1 MKQAIFPT
9 EAEVSDAAGSAAF
22 RDALELRA
30 AIRRNRRQR
39 ELISLGIVV
48 AAVVAAIVYGTL
60 IASPR
65 YSAEA
70 RFSVRASS
78 DDSAPAAPNTTLIST
93 GANPTAAVGFVDGF
107 AVNDFLQSRDCMEQL
122 EKRVDLKALLSPS
135 GTSSKNVSGKS
146 EDQLY
151 RAYQKAV
158 SVNFNIMEQ
167 VNVLQVSAFSPAA
180 SQKIANAL
188 IGLSQDFVARMDQE
202 GVSDSLQVATQQLR
216 TAEQQDVSAANAL
229 ARWRASNHNIDPE
242 AESMMVMQMI
252 GQIEQELNTARI
264 NYEKIVALGNPN
276 HPLLKPAEQQ
286 VAALQQQ
293 LNQAQGRLAGSGKS
307 EAARLKTYE
316 QLKNA
321 QTFSDSNLAAARSA
335 YQQAFLQTMRL
346 RRYVTVIARPV
357 PEQDPSSPN
366 LALLALEGLLVGLVL
381 AFATSVILASTR
393 RKRI

>member
-242 AESMMVMQMI
+242 AESTMVMQMI